1 MVEHAKT
8 DAGARDIGIDGK
20 LATELTAWKVAQ
32 QAEHRMADSL
42 VVATETGGPISSSN
56 FLSREFYPALKAA
69 GLPRVVFHSL
79 RHTASTI
86 LASSGTPPG
95 TVHRIL
101 GHASFAT
108 TMKLY
113 GGLNA
118 EALENAAGTLGDAF
132 EPKSDK
138 TRTNDSA

>member
-1 MVEHAKT
+1 MIASRE
-8 DAGARDIGIDGK
+8 
-20 LATELTAWKVAQ
+20 
-32 QAEHRMADSL
+32 
-42 VVATETGGPISSSN
+42 GGPISASN
-56 FLSREFYPALKAA
+56 FLAREFYPALKAA

-86 LASSGTPPG
+86 LASSNIPPG

-113 GGLNA
+113 GGLTS
-118 EALENAAGTLGDAF
+118 EALESAADTPGEAF
-132 EPKSDK
+132 EPKPEK
-138 TRTNDSA
+138 NRTNESARVEKCGVTH